1 MEHLHEEPDPLDIDK
16 PGYYFP
22 KIEEVFQGLECETFH
37 EGTWHC
43 LVIRA
48 GVYLDDVFHPNL
60 FRVKYLQAKDITDLG
75 FGRMS
80 RGMPMYIRGSYS
92 IVATR
97 LFDPTYSKLRITQ
110 HGVTVWEG
118 MCKNKSELRRT
129 LILNEINFV
138 DSN

>member
-22 KIEEVFQGLECETFH
+22 NKVELFEGMEVETFY
-37 EGTWHC
+37 GVWQP
-43 LVIRA
+43 LVLTFEMEVDTI
-48 GVYLDDVFHPNL
+48 YNPTLL
-60 FRVKYLQAKDITDLG
+60 RVRYLQAKDITDLG

-129 LILNEINFV
+129 LILNEINFA